1 MEPPEVLGEGNHPAR
16 PSHGTEHFHHVDV
29 RGVVGDHWADEIHP
43 NRTAAKRIAE
53 RFHTPLKAKF
63 PGLL

>member
-1 MEPPEVLGEGNHPAR
+1 
-16 PSHGTEHFHHVDV
+16 VDV